1 MEFFTKF
8 FEKISMLEII
18 ILFAAYFLGIKF
30 PDWDFKLKLK
40 HRSILTH
47 SPLAL
52 LFLIRIYEQDQNEV
66 FRYFLIGFAIALAL
80 LFIFDLYPKG

>member
-8 FEKISMLEII
+8 FEKISTLELI

-47 SPLAL
+47 SPLA
-52 LFLIRIYEQDQNEV
+52 
-66 FRYFLIGFAIALAL
+66 
-80 LFIFDLYPKG
+80 

>member
-52 LFLIRIYEQDQNEV
+52 LFLIRIYEKIKM
-66 FRYFLIGFAIALAL
+66 RYLD
-80 LFIFDLYPKG
+80 IF